1 MAFVLQDVINEIE
14 ETRSLEPL
22 KKFKKENLLKVTAHY
37 GITPAVGATK
47 SHILNLIKDHCVEH
61 DIIDEV
67 QEKPIA
73 ETAEIVRLKLDFERE
88 ERRLAREAEKALQ
101 DAQFA
106 EAQRAREEA
115 QKAREA
121 AEAEAKRAREAA
133 EAEAQRARDLRL
145 AELKEARELRELE
158 LKAEQEKALLAAEI
172 EAKKEAAAREHELK
186 MAGLGKHSP
195 SDKASVFD
203 PARNIRL
210 VPPFQ
215 EKEVDK
221 YFAHFEKVADSLNWP
236 KESWVLLLQSVLV
249 GKAQEIYGSLS
260 VEQSSNY
267 EHVKEAILKAYEL
280 VPEAYRQKFRNY
292 LKFDSKTHV
301 EFAREKENLFNRW
314 CHSKEIGQDFKKL
327 KQMVLLEEF
336 KDKVR
341 PDIRSHLDEQKVE
354 ELEKAAIMA
363 DDYAL
368 THKMSS
374 KSGNPQQK
382 RYHGSGN
389 RENISRNADDR
400 KRQGKSTENVGLVSK
415 VEPLKPISCGH
426 CGKPGHII
434 TNCWKLG
441 GKTPCEHCGRFNH
454 KSEDCRIA
462 KNKLQKE
469 VKPTGLTS
477 LKGLKVSPF
486 NESENSKGVKVK
498 PLIDRNHFVEKNKG
512 IKVNPLHNDKSCIED
527 EISPKTESDYME
539 NYKPFI
545 SEGVVSLVG
554 DENSS
559 QKVKILRDTGATQSL
574 MLDSVL
580 PLTENSFTG
589 ANVLIS
595 GVEMGVLE
603 VPLHEVNIKSS
614 LINGNIVIGMRPS
627 LPVEGI
633 SLILGNDLAGEKVM
647 VDPRVVEKPRDDE
660 KTERLAEKF
669 PGIFPASVVTRS
681 MKAKKEAIKEQ
692 GKEEIGLSGTFLEN
706 IDVKFEERN
715 KEKADKALMRNE
727 SRNVKENIPE
737 KQESESKS
745 VISRQNLIVEQ
756 SKDKELLD
764 LFKIAL
770 TPVEAEKVSVGY
782 LIKDNILMRKWSSHR
797 VTIGPLL
804 LLKEKW
810 LDEDPE
816 KISVLKYVAT
826 FKERLFRAGQMAK
839 RNLQESQSKMKV
851 WYDRKAK
858 SRCFEPGDRVLV
870 LFPVVGNPLQ
880 AKYSGPYKVVKKISD
895 TNYLVKTPDRRKET
909 QVCHI
914 NMLKAYHEKPKPE
927 LVTLN
932 NRLGLES
939 PTHSKDCVG
948 QVAEKEEDTESE
960 VRLENDQ
967 QPIKLQNSQI
977 LNDLGTKLSHLPL
990 VQRKE
995 LAEVITQYR
1004 EVFPD
1009 VPSKTNLIKHDV
1021 DVGDSAPIKQHPY
1034 RVSPMKKELL
1044 DKEVQYM
1051 LKNDI
1056 IEESQSNWSSPCIL
1070 VPKHDSGFRF
1080 CTDFRKVNDKT
1091 KSDSFPIPRIADCI
1105 DQIGNAKL
1113 VSTFDM
1119 LKGYWQVPLTQRAR
1133 EISAFVTPSGLYQYK
1148 VMPFGMK
1155 NAPATFQRMVNKLV
1169 RDIDGCEGYIDD
1181 VVIFSEHWSDHIR
1194 QIKRFFQIMLDAKLT
1209 INLMKSEF
1217 GKATVKYLGHI
1228 VGQGQVRPLDAKIQT
1243 IVKYPIPTS
1252 RKELARFLGM
1262 AGYYRNFCLNFSDIA
1277 APLTNLLSKKVK
1289 FVWTDDCQMA
1299 FDKVKLLLQKS
1310 PVLKSPDYEKP
1321 FKLII
1326 DSSDVGTGSVLVQEA
1341 SDGLDHPVSY
1351 FSKKFLKYQR
1361 NYSVV
1366 EKETLGLVLA
1376 LEHFDVYLGST
1387 PFKIKVYTDHNP
1399 LTFLKTMKN
1408 KNQRLVRWSLALQEY
1423 NLEIQHIPGSE
1434 NVVADALSRCIG

>member
-1 MAFVLQDVINEIE
+1 MAFVLQDVIIEIE

-22 KKFKKENLLKVTAHY
+22 KKFKKENLVKVAVHY

-67 QEKPIA
+67 EEKPIA

-88 ERRLAREAEKALQ
+88 ERRSAREAEKALQ
-101 DAQFA
+101 DAQLA
-106 EAQRAREEA
+106 EAE
-115 QKAREA
+115 KARE
-121 AEAEAKRAREAA
+121 
-133 EAEAQRARDLRL
+133 LRL
-145 AELKEARELRELE
+145 AELKEARKLRELELKAEREKRDLE
-158 LKAEQEKALLAAEI
+158 LKAEQEKALLAAEL
-172 EAKKEAAAREHELK
+172 EAAAREHELK
-186 MAGLGKHSP
+186 MASLGKHPP
-195 SDKASVFD
+195 SDRASVFD

-236 KESWVLLLQSVLV
+236 RESWVLLLQSVLV

-292 LKFDSKTHV
+292 LKYDSKTHV

-314 CHSKEIGQDFKKL
+314 CHSKEIGQDLKKL

-374 KSGNPQQK
+374 KSGNHQQK

-486 NESENSKGVKVK
+486 NESENQKGVKVK

-527 EISPKTESDYME
+527 EISPNTESDYME

-660 KTERLAEKF
+660 ETERLAEKF

-715 KEKADKALMRNE
+715 SEKAEKALKKNE
-727 SRNVKENIPE
+727 SRNNIPE

-826 FKERLFRAGQMAK
+826 FKDRLFRAGQIAK

-960 VRLENDQ
+960 VRLGNDQ

-1009 VPSKTNLIKHDV
+1009 VPSKTNLIEHDV

-1070 VPKHDSGFRF
+1070 VPKHDGGFRF

-1105 DQIGNAKL
+1105 DQIGNAKF

-1155 NAPATFQRMVNKLV
+1155 NAPATVQRMVNKLV

-1181 VVIFSEHWSDHIR
+1181 VVIFSDNWSDHIR
-1194 QIKRFFQIMLDAKLT
+1194 QIERFFQIMREAKLT

-1262 AGYYRNFCLNFSDIA
+1262 AGYYRNFCLNFSEIA

-1289 FVWTDDCQMA
+1289 FVWTDDCQLA

-1310 PVLKSPDYEKP
+1310 PVLKSPDYKKP

-1351 FSKKFLKYQR
+1351 FSKKFLKYQK

>member
-22 KKFKKENLLKVTAHY
+22 KKLKKENLVKVAAHY
-37 GITPAVGATK
+37 GITPAIGATK
-47 SHILNLIKDHCVEH
+47 SHILDLIKEHCVENN
-61 DIIDEV
+61 IIDEV
-67 QEKPIA
+67 EEKPIA
-73 ETAEIVRLKLDFERE
+73 ETAEIVKLKLDFERE
-88 ERRLAREAEKALQ
+88 ERRLAREAEKA
-101 DAQFA
+101 
-106 EAQRAREEA
+106 AREEA
-115 QKAREA
+115 RE
-121 AEAEAKRAREAA
+121 
-133 EAEAQRARDLRL
+133 LRL

-158 LKAEQEKALLAAEI
+158 LKAEQEKALLEAE
-172 EAKKEAAAREHELK
+172 KEAAAREHELK
-186 MAGLGKHSP
+186 MASLGKQSP
-195 SDKASVFD
+195 SDKAGVFD

-292 LKFDSKTHV
+292 LKYDSKTHV

-389 RENISRNADDR
+389 RENVSRNMDDR

-512 IKVNPLHNDKSCIED
+512 IKVNPLHNVKSCIED
-527 EISPKTESDYME
+527 EISPNTESDYME

-580 PLTENSFTG
+580 PLTEKSFTG

-603 VPLHEVNIKSS
+603 VPLHEVNIKSN

-647 VDPRVVEKPRDDE
+647 VDPRVVEKPRDDV

-706 IDVKFEERN
+706 INVKFEARN

-745 VISRQNLIVEQ
+745 VISRQNLIEEQ
-756 SKDKELLD
+756 SNDKELLD

-797 VTIGPLL
+797 VTRGPLL

-826 FKERLFRAGQMAK
+826 FKDRLFRAGQIAK

-870 LFPVVGNPLQ
+870 LFPVAGNPLQ
-880 AKYSGPYKVVKKISD
+880 AKYTGPYKVVKKISD

-948 QVAEKEEDTESE
+948 QVTEKEEDTESE
-960 VRLENDQ
+960 VRLGNDQ

-1004 EVFPD
+1004 EVFRD
-1009 VPSKTNLIKHDV
+1009 VPSKTNLIEHDV

-1051 LKNDI
+1051 LENDI

-1070 VPKHDSGFRF
+1070 VVKHDGGFRF

-1105 DQIGNAKL
+1105 DQIGNAKF

-1181 VVIFSEHWSDHIR
+1181 VVIFSDNWSDHIR
-1194 QIKRFFQIMLDAKLT
+1194 QIERFFQIMREAKLT

-1289 FVWTDDCQMA
+1289 FVWTDDCQLA

-1351 FSKKFLKYQR
+1351 FSKKFLKYQK

>member
-22 KKFKKENLLKVTAHY
+22 KKFKKENLVKVAAHY

-67 QEKPIA
+67 EEKPIA

-133 EAEAQRARDLRL
+133 EAEAQRARELRL

-158 LKAEQEKALLAAEI
+158 LKAEKEKALLEAE
-172 EAKKEAAAREHELK
+172 KEAAAREHELK
-186 MAGLGKHSP
+186 MASLGKQSP

-292 LKFDSKTHV
+292 LKYDSKTHV

-368 THKMSS
+368 THKMSN

-389 RENISRNADDR
+389 RENISRNMDDR
-400 KRQGKSTENVGLVSK
+400 KRQRKSTENVGLVSK

-469 VKPTGLTS
+469 VKPTGLAS

-498 PLIDRNHFVEKNKG
+498 PLIDRNSFVEKNKG

-527 EISPKTESDYME
+527 EISPNTESDYME

-633 SLILGNDLAGEKVM
+633 SLILGNDLAGERVM
-647 VDPRVVEKPRDDE
+647 VDPRVVEKPRDNE
-660 KTERLAEKF
+660 KTERLAKKF

-715 KEKADKALMRNE
+715 KEKADTALMRNE

-737 KQESESKS
+737 KQESESRS

-826 FKERLFRAGQMAK
+826 FKDRLFRAGQIAK

-895 TNYLVKTPDRRKET
+895 TNYLVKTPGRRKET

-977 LNDLGTKLSHLPL
+977 LNDLGTKLSHLPS

-1009 VPSKTNLIKHDV
+1009 VPSKTNLIEHDV

-1034 RVSPMKKELL
+1034 RVSPIKKKLL

-1070 VPKHDSGFRF
+1070 VPKHDGGFRF

-1105 DQIGNAKL
+1105 DQIGNAKF

-1181 VVIFSEHWSDHIR
+1181 VVIFSDNWSDHIR
-1194 QIKRFFQIMLDAKLT
+1194 QIERFFQIMREAKLT

-1262 AGYYRNFCLNFSDIA
+1262 AGYYRNFCLNFSQIA

-1289 FVWTDDCQMA
+1289 FVWTDDCQLA
-1299 FDKVKLLLQKS
+1299 FDKVKLLL
-1310 PVLKSPDYEKP
+1310 
-1321 FKLII
+1321 
-1326 DSSDVGTGSVLVQEA
+1326 
-1341 SDGLDHPVSY
+1341 
-1351 FSKKFLKYQR
+1351 
-1361 NYSVV
+1361 
-1366 EKETLGLVLA
+1366 
-1376 LEHFDVYLGST
+1376 
-1387 PFKIKVYTDHNP
+1387 
-1399 LTFLKTMKN
+1399 KN
-1408 KNQRLVRWSLALQEY
+1408 LLF
-1423 NLEIQHIPGSE
+1423 
-1434 NVVADALSRCIG
+1434 

>member
-1 MAFVLQDVINEIE
+1 MAFVLQDIINEIE
-14 ETRSLEPL
+14 ETRSLESL
-22 KKFKKENLLKVTAHY
+22 KKFKKENLVKVAVHY

-67 QEKPIA
+67 EEKPIA
-73 ETAEIVRLKLDFERE
+73 ETAEIVKLKLDFERE

-101 DAQFA
+101 DAQLAAQFA
-106 EAQRAREEA
+106 EA

-121 AEAEAKRAREAA
+121 ARE
-133 EAEAQRARDLRL
+133 LRL
-145 AELKEARELRELE
+145 AELKEARELRELQ
-158 LKAEQEKALLAAEI
+158 LKAEQEKALLEAE
-172 EAKKEAAAREHELK
+172 KEAAAREHELK
-186 MAGLGKHSP
+186 MASLGKQSP
-195 SDKASVFD
+195 SDKASAFD

-292 LKFDSKTHV
+292 LKYDSKTHV

-314 CHSKEIGQDFKKL
+314 CHSKEIGQDFTKL

-341 PDIRSHLDEQKVE
+341 PDIRSHLDEQKLE

-389 RENISRNADDR
+389 RENISRNMDDR

-498 PLIDRNHFVEKNKG
+498 PLIDRNNFVEKNKG

-527 EISPKTESDYME
+527 EISPNTESDYME

-660 KTERLAEKF
+660 NTERLAEKF

-764 LFKIAL
+764 LFKVVL

-826 FKERLFRAGQMAK
+826 FKDRLFRAGQMAK

-927 LVTLN
+927 LVILN

-977 LNDLGTKLSHLPL
+977 LNDLGTKLSHLPS

-1009 VPSKTNLIKHDV
+1009 VPSKTNLIEHDV

-1070 VPKHDSGFRF
+1070 VPKHDGGFRF

-1105 DQIGNAKL
+1105 DQIGNAKF

-1181 VVIFSEHWSDHIR
+1181 VVIFSDNWSDHIR
-1194 QIKRFFQIMLDAKLT
+1194 QIERFFQIMREAKLT

-1289 FVWTDDCQMA
+1289 FVWTDDCQLA

-1351 FSKKFLKYQR
+1351 FSKKFLKYQK